1 MRKKTRQLLAAG
13 MAFVMTWSSFGMTAP
28 VYAETVGTGQTEEAL
43 KASDSNAEDSRARNV
58 ASDADAG
65 KAPEESVVPE
75 TKTAQKEQIALF
87 AGGIIE
93 GTGTVSDPYLIADAD
108 DWKAVMSKENQT
120 YNRYGNL
127 QGHIALSSDI
137 DLSGE
142 TWDAENLNGKTFDGR
157 GHKISGI
164 GQPLFETVNGTVKN
178 LVISGVSIEET
189 NAGTPVGAIAGKTSK
204 TVNIQNCYVRG
215 KLSNTSYA
223 VGGLVGDVSGGTT
236 SVEIKNCVVDA
247 KIINSGDIQ
256 KRSLAGGLIGN
267 IPEFGTTIRIEQCI
281 TLGTVETDIGRGCGG
296 LVGGQNKTVTINRC
310 AALQETVKTSGYSAF
325 VGRIFGYGGNYVNG
339 EKNYAYAGMSGGANG
354 TFAAY
359 EAVNGEDVSREDC
372 LKADFWNNTIGW
384 GNDANWEIADEQ
396 FPILKTSGISPVVDL
411 TDGQLPVYLGGAKIQ
426 LSDPANVRWDETV
439 NGKAVWDEVENADGY
454 QVQLYKDSVVLGSE
468 KTVSGQTSYDFTS
481 EIKETGSYTFK
492 VKAIGNE
499 NYETSAGVKSAAYN
513 FTAQSLADV
522 KTAAENTLKK
532 MSVTNGTTAAEI
544 LQAVTCVITNDSI
557 SAAWSEESG
566 FTLTKAT
573 DGIEPGDNG
582 GITGTITLTLRK
594 EGVADETENLTVDLT
609 ILPKF
614 TVTFKS
620 GSETAS
626 GTAPTWESKME
637 GTTVTLPE
645 NPFTVYEKM
654 FSGWKDS
661 DGKVYSAGS
670 AYKMPRRNV
679 TFTAM
684 WEHDVWDGSTKTKP
698 KRDDNRYYLIST
710 GAELAWFQGGTH
722 AIGKAKLVCDIDLGY
737 HDFVPISNSV
747 AEFDGC
753 GHTIHGLKAVNN
765 GVYAGLFS
773 NVSGACLIK
782 DLTIKDARVKPASER
797 SETEIGILMSAP
809 SETVTIENCH
819 ISGSIIGSG
828 NAYFAGGLIGHV
840 RQSANVKIELCSAD
854 IRITGTAGN
863 GFAGG
868 LIGYIDGTAEIN
880 NSYAVVDMDVDY
892 INYAGGLVGA
902 GNNAEISNSY
912 AAGKSLTGKWAGGT
926 VSGIANNGTITNS
939 ISIFPEMTSVNRISQ
954 GGTLSGNY
962 GFVGTTA
969 RNSTGKVLT
978 PEESNIG
985 PDQIY
990 GADASADQLRSQKF
1004 YQSTLGWDFEN
1015 VWTMPSAESGYKFP
1029 VLKGQKESMIPT
1041 LSLDM
1046 DPKVISV
1053 SLDQQKATLYPK
1065 GSLKLTATV
1074 ESKNGASRDVIWISS
1089 DPSAVSVAGDGTVV
1103 VQEDAVADTYK
1114 ITAVSLFDG
1123 KKYADSM
1130 ITVDDSEH
1138 TVSIIHAQDNGNSPN
1153 AEVEVY
1159 LNKEDA
1165 ENASNPSA
1173 AVASGKV
1180 PYDQPI
1186 EFTVLAGSEVYL
1198 KFKNFEPDD
1207 EVSHIRITG
1216 EDGKEFEAQPY
1227 KPDPAI
1233 YYFIMPCSDASIKV
1247 EYARN
1252 IGSYQY
1258 IWFVGQDWSTVGTT
1272 ATYTTKNWANGEHIG
1287 SLEVTNIIN
1296 GKKFKGFDVKSMSIY
1311 KGGVFEPQKVSDRTL
1326 LTENGRYYVQND
1338 PTGHPTLYVY
1348 LNGPGMVTVNIEVED
1363 DPDAIYNIT
1372 QKAGNSGYYTLN
1384 KTTAKADDTITA
1396 TLTEAGVQ
1404 WLQTHPTEN
1413 AVFTYEGGLH
1423 VILFPP
1429 KFTQQANG
1437 NWTASLT
1444 MPACDIVTDVI
1455 FGTKEK
1461 AVIEGTDK
1469 VVTYDGNP
1477 HRIDENIKAS
1487 WGKYD
1492 ISAALQDQYEVVYK
1506 GIDGTDYN
1514 STDAPTD
1521 AGTYECT
1528 VKISKDNMNYECDP
1542 ITLKLTIK
1550 KAAMKTPDAPTAT
1563 AAGIGANTITLT
1575 PPTTFTDG
1583 TQIPESC
1590 GFEYRLGDGEWQDS
1604 AVFAGLLPDTDYH
1617 FYVRVKEGRNTE
1629 VSEMSGVLDA
1639 RTKTASE
1646 SADPDKP
1653 NPDDPNPDKPN
1664 PDEPNPD
1671 NPTPS
1676 KPGTSSGSSDDSGD
1690 SGEPASTTRSHSD
1703 GTWKKDQNGWWYEL
1717 PGGRY
1722 VSGSYVTDPISG
1734 VRSEQVAW
1742 RRIDGAW
1749 WAFGGDGYLKTG
1761 WIWDAAIG
1769 KWYYVDEKRGM
1780 LTGWYQ
1786 DPQDGRWYYLDLTT
1800 GEMLTGWR
1808 QIPGWG
1814 YMYLNPFAEAQT
1826 WFYDEASGMWIYDT
1840 ENTRRPYG
1848 SLYMNEKTPDGYFV
1862 DENGVWKEN

>member
-1 MRKKTRQLLAAG
+1 M
-13 MAFVMTWSSFGMTAP
+13 V
-28 VYAETVGTGQTEEAL
+28 
-43 KASDSNAEDSRARNV
+43 
-58 ASDADAG
+58 
-65 KAPEESVVPE
+65 
-75 TKTAQKEQIALF
+75 
-87 AGGIIE
+87 
-93 GTGTVSDPYLIADAD
+93 
-108 DWKAVMSKENQT
+108 
-120 YNRYGNL
+120 
-127 QGHIALSSDI
+127 
-137 DLSGE
+137 
-142 TWDAENLNGKTFDGR
+142 
-157 GHKISGI
+157 
-164 GQPLFETVNGTVKN
+164 
-178 LVISGVSIEET
+178 
-189 NAGTPVGAIAGKTSK
+189 
-204 TVNIQNCYVRG
+204 
-215 KLSNTSYA
+215 
-223 VGGLVGDVSGGTT
+223 
-236 SVEIKNCVVDA
+236 
-247 KIINSGDIQ
+247 
-256 KRSLAGGLIGN
+256 
-267 IPEFGTTIRIEQCI
+267 
-281 TLGTVETDIGRGCGG
+281 
-296 LVGGQNKTVTINRC
+296 
-310 AALQETVKTSGYSAF
+310 
-325 VGRIFGYGGNYVNG
+325 
-339 EKNYAYAGMSGGANG
+339 
-354 TFAAY
+354 
-359 EAVNGEDVSREDC
+359 
-372 LKADFWNNTIGW
+372 
-384 GNDANWEIADEQ
+384 
-396 FPILKTSGISPVVDL
+396 
-411 TDGQLPVYLGGAKIQ
+411 
-426 LSDPANVRWDETV
+426 
-439 NGKAVWDEVENADGY
+439 
-454 QVQLYKDSVVLGSE
+454 
-468 KTVSGQTSYDFTS
+468 
-481 EIKETGSYTFK
+481 
-492 VKAIGNE
+492 
-499 NYETSAGVKSAAYN
+499 
-513 FTAQSLADV
+513 
-522 KTAAENTLKK
+522 
-532 MSVTNGTTAAEI
+532 
-544 LQAVTCVITNDSI
+544 
-557 SAAWSEESG
+557 
-566 FTLTKAT
+566 
-573 DGIEPGDNG
+573 
-582 GITGTITLTLRK
+582 
-594 EGVADETENLTVDLT
+594 DETENLTVDLT

-782 DLTIKDARVKPASER
+782 DLTIKDARVKPASEW

-854 IRITGTAGN
+854 VRITGTAGN

-978 PEESNIG
+978 PEENNIG

-1053 SLDQQKATLYPK
+1053 SLDQQQATIYPK

-1074 ESKNGASRDVIWISS
+1074 ESKNGASRDVKWVSS
-1089 DPSAVSVAGDGTVV
+1089 DLAAVHVTDDGTVAV
-1103 VQEDAVADTYK
+1103 HKDAAASTYTV
-1114 ITAVSLFDG
+1114 TAVSQFDES
-1123 KKYADSM
+1123 KQADSE
-1130 ITVDDSEH
+1130 ITVDNSEH
-1138 TVSIIHAQDNGNSPN
+1138 IVNIVRENTTNSPD
-1153 AEVEVY
+1153 AEIEVY
-1159 LNKEDA
+1159 RSKEDA
-1165 ENASNPSA
+1165 EGTSGTYL
-1173 AVASGKV
+1173 VESGKGTA
-1180 PYDQPI
+1180 DSQI
-1186 EFTVLAGSEVYL
+1186 TFRARAGSEVYL
-1198 KFKNFEPDD
+1198 KFKNLNAEDVVNHI
-1207 EVSHIRITG
+1207 EVTDG
-1216 EDGKEFEAQPY
+1216 DGKTFEAELCNI
-1227 KPDPAI
+1227 DPI
-1233 YYFIMPCSDASIKV
+1233 IGYFTMPCSNAEVKV
-1247 EYARN
+1247 KYATD
-1252 IGSYQY
+1252 ITPYQY
-1258 IWFVGQDWSTVGTT
+1258 TWFVGQDWSTWGTT
-1272 ATYTTKNWANGEHIG
+1272 ATYTTTSWANENHIG

-1296 GKKFKGFDVKSMSIY
+1296 GKQFEVFDVKSISKY
-1311 KGGVFEPQKVSDRTL
+1311 KGVTITPKEVPNKESL
-1326 LTENGRYYVQND
+1326 KENGQYYVRND
-1338 PTGHPTLYVY
+1338 SNGNPILYVY
-1348 LNGPGMVTVNIEVED
+1348 LDGPGMISVNIEVKND
-1363 DPDAIYNIT
+1363 LNASYNIV
-1372 QKAGNSGYYTLN
+1372 QKAENSRYYTLD
-1384 KTTAKADDTITA
+1384 KTTAIAGDTITA

-1404 WLQTHPTEN
+1404 WLKDNPTEN

-1423 VILFPP
+1423 VVLFPP
-1429 KFTQQANG
+1429 RFKQQADG
-1437 NWTASLT
+1437 SWTASLT
-1444 MPACDIVTDVI
+1444 MPTCDIVTNVI
-1455 FGTKEK
+1455 FGAKKK
-1461 AVIEGTDK
+1461 AKIEGTDK
-1469 VVTYDGNP
+1469 EFTYDGNQ
-1477 HRIDENIKAS
+1477 HRIDEDVRAS
-1487 WGKYD
+1487 WGEYD
-1492 ISAALQDQYEVVYK
+1492 ISEDLRNQYEVIYS
-1506 GIDGTDYN
+1506 GINGTDYN
-1514 STDAPTD
+1514 SKVAPAD
-1521 AGTYECT
+1521 AGTYKCT
-1528 VKISKDNMNYECDP
+1528 VKISDDNTDYECAP
-1542 ITLKLTIK
+1542 ITLILTIK
-1550 KAAMKTPDAPTAT
+1550 KAAMKTPDTPT
-1563 AAGIGANTITLT
+1563 AAGIGANTITLN

-1583 TQIPESC
+1583 TQIPELC

-1629 VSEMSGVLDA
+1629 ASGVSGGLDA

-1646 SADPDKP
+1646 PADPDKP
-1653 NPDDPNPDKPN
+1653 NPDKPNPDKPN
-1664 PDEPNPD
+1664 PDKPNPDKPDPD
-1671 NPTPS
+1671 NPTPDDPTPS
-1676 KPGTSSGSSDDSGD
+1676 RPGTGSGGSSDDSDD
-1690 SGEPASTTRSHSD
+1690 SGEPAATNRTHSD

-1722 VSGSYVTDPISG
+1722 VSGSHVTDLVSG
-1734 VRSEQVAW
+1734 TQSEQVAW
-1742 RRIDGAW
+1742 RRISGAR
-1749 WAFGGDGYLKTG
+1749 WAFGADGYLKNG
-1761 WIWDAAIG
+1761 WIWDAAAG

-1814 YMYLNPFAEAQT
+1814 YMYLNPFAETQT
-1826 WFYDEASGMWIYDT
+1826 WFYDEASRMWVYDT

-1862 DENGVWKEN
+1862 DENGVWEEN

>member
-1 MRKKTRQLLAAG
+1 MRKRQEIRRIAASI
-13 MAFVMTWSSFGMTAP
+13 MAAVMMVTAIPFGGTAYGNEVP
-28 VYAETVGTGQTEEAL
+28 RGGIVNTEDTETLT
-43 KASDSNAEDSRARNV
+43 ASDSNGEYKKISD
-58 ASDADAG
+58 SDADA
-65 KAPEESVVPE
+65 KTE
-75 TKTAQKEQIALF
+75 TEAAKKEEQIALL
-87 AGGIIE
+87 AEDGIE
-93 GTGTVSDPYLIADAD
+93 GTGTEEDPFIIDSPAD
-108 DWKAVMSKENQT
+108 WVTVMEYGEWNGK
-120 YNRYGNL
+120 YNRYGSL
-127 QGHIALSSDI
+127 LGCIALDKDI
-137 DLSGE
+137 CLKGESWDL
-142 TWDAENLNGKTFDGR
+142 AALNGFTFDGR
-157 GHKISGI
+157 GHKIEGI
-164 GQPLFETVNGTVKN
+164 NQPLFSAVKGTVKN
-178 LVISGVSIEET
+178 LILTDVDIKES
-189 NAGTPVGAIAGKTSK
+189 NRQQHVGAIARQTSD
-204 TVNIQNCYVRG
+204 TANIQNCAVMGYIENINY
-215 KLSNTSYA
+215 S
-223 VGGLVGDVSGGTT
+223 VGGLVGNCQGTT
-236 SVEIKNCVVDA
+236 NISDCIVQMEIVNTGTNQPESA
-247 KIINSGDIQ
+247 
-256 KRSLAGGLIGN
+256 AGGLVGKVSGN
-267 IPEFGTTIRIEQCI
+267 DYLNIERCM
-281 TLGTVETDIGRGCGG
+281 TLGTVNGAGRGCGG
-296 LVGGQNKTVTINRC
+296 LVGGLGYEVTINQC
-310 AALQETVKTSGYSAF
+310 AALQETVVTKSYQAY
-325 VGRIFGYGGNYVNG
+325 VGRIFGYYLGTITGSG
-339 EKNYAYAGMSGGANG
+339 NYAYEGMNGGYGEIFNSNAAANG
-354 TFAAY
+354 SG
-359 EAVNGEDVSREDC
+359 VKKEDC
-372 LKADFWNNTIGW
+372 LSTAFWTDTMGW
-384 GNDANWEIADEQ
+384 SEASCWEFKDGNLPMLMTSELYPA
-396 FPILKTSGISPVVDL
+396 KTL
-411 TDGQLPVYLGGAKIQ
+411 T
-426 LSDPANVRWDETV
+426 
-439 NGKAVWDEVENADGY
+439 NGKAPTYLSGVKEKLSSPGNVMWDDTAEGNAVWDAVDHASGY
-454 QVQLYKDSVVLGSE
+454 QLQLYKGSA
-468 KTVSGQTSYDFTS
+468 TVGSAQTVIGQTSYDFTS
-481 EIKETGSYTFK
+481 EIGETGIYKFT
-492 VKAIGNE
+492 VKALGDK
-499 NYETSAGVKSAAYN
+499 NYEDSEEEVSGEYS
-513 FTAQSLADV
+513 FTAQSLDDV
-522 KTAAENTLKK
+522 KISAENMLNK
-532 MSVTNGTTAAEI
+532 MNVTNETTADKI
-544 LQAVTCVITNDSI
+544 LKSVNDIITNASI
-557 SAAWSEESG
+557 SAEWSEESG

-582 GITGTITLTLRK
+582 GITGTIILTLRK

-684 WEHDVWDGSTKTKP
+684 WEHDVWDGSTKTEP

-926 VSGIANNGTITNS
+926 VSGIANKGTITNS
-939 ISIFPEMTSVNRISQ
+939 VSIFPEMTSVNRISQ

-978 PEESNIG
+978 PEESKIG
-985 PDQIY
+985 ADQPY
-990 GADASADQLRSQKF
+990 GADASAEQLRSQEF
-1004 YQSTLGWDFEN
+1004 YQGTLKWDFN
-1015 VWTMPSAESGYKFP
+1015 DVWTMPSAESGYKFP
-1029 VLKGQKESMIPT
+1029 VLKEQKESMIPT

-1046 DPKVISV
+1046 DPEVISV

-1186 EFTVLAGSEVYL
+1186 EFTVRAGSEVYL

-1311 KGGVFEPQKVSDRTL
+1311 KGGVFEPQEESDRTL

-1348 LNGPGMVTVNIEVED
+1348 LNGSGMVTVNIEVED

-1372 QKAGNSGYYTLN
+1372 QKAENSGYYTLN

-1629 VSEMSGVLDA
+1629 ASEVSEVLDA

-1646 SADPDKP
+1646 PVDPDKP

-1676 KPGTSSGSSDDSGD
+1676 KPGTSSGSSDDSSD
-1690 SGEPASTTRSHSD
+1690 SGEPAAATRNHSE
-1703 GTWKKDQNGWWYEL
+1703 GTWKKDQTGWWYEL

-1722 VSGSYVTDPISG
+1722 VSGSHVTDLVSG
-1734 VRSEQVAW
+1734 TQSEQVAW
-1742 RRIDGAW
+1742 RRIGGAW
-1749 WAFGGDGYLKTG
+1749 WAFGADGYLKNG
-1761 WIWDAAIG
+1761 WIWDAAAG

-1800 GEMLTGWR
+1800 GEMLTGW
-1808 QIPGWG
+1808 QLIPGWG

>member
-28 VYAETVGTGQTEEAL
+28 VYAETVGAGQTEEAL

-310 AALQETVKTSGYSAF
+310 AALQETVKTSGYSAY

-396 FPILKTSGISPVVDL
+396 FPILKTSEISPAVDL

-645 NPFTVYEKM
+645 NPFIVYEKM

-684 WEHDVWDGSTKTKP
+684 WEHDVWDGSTKTEP

-737 HDFVPISNSV
+737 HDFVPVSNSV

-854 IRITGTAGN
+854 VRITGTAGN

-868 LIGYIDGTAEIN
+868 LIGYIDGAAEIN
-880 NSYAVVDMDVDY
+880 NSYAVVDTDVDY

-902 GNNAEISNSY
+902 GNNAVISNSY

-926 VSGIANNGTITNS
+926 VSGIANKGTITNS
-939 ISIFPEMTSVNRISQ
+939 VSIFPEMTSVNRISQ

-978 PEESNIG
+978 PEESKIG
-985 PDQIY
+985 ADQPY
-990 GADASADQLRSQKF
+990 GADASAEQLRSQEF
-1004 YQSTLGWDFEN
+1004 YQGTLKWDFN
-1015 VWTMPSAESGYKFP
+1015 DVWTMPSAESGYKFP
-1029 VLKGQKESMIPT
+1029 VLKEQKESMIPT

-1046 DPKVISV
+1046 DPEVISV

-1186 EFTVLAGSEVYL
+1186 EFTVRAGSEVYL

-1311 KGGVFEPQKVSDRTL
+1311 KGGVFEPQEVSDRTL

-1528 VKISKDNMNYECDP
+1528 VKISKDNMNYEYDP

-1629 VSEMSGVLDA
+1629 VSEVSGALDA

-1646 SADPDKP
+1646 PVDPDKP

-1780 LTGWYQ
+1780 LTGWYL
-1786 DPQDGRWYYLDLTT
+1786 DPQDGRWYYLDLAT
-1800 GEMLTGWR
+1800 GEMLTGW
-1808 QIPGWG
+1808 QLIPGWG

>member
-93 GTGTVSDPYLIADAD
+93 GIGTVSDPYLIADAD

-127 QGHIALSSDI
+127 LGHIALSSDI

-247 KIINSGDIQ
+247 KIINSGDDN
-256 KRSLAGGLIGN
+256 KKSLAGGLIGN

-296 LVGGQNKTVTINRC
+296 LVGGQNKQVTINRC
-310 AALQETVKTSGYSAF
+310 AALQKMVKTNIGYTTY
-325 VGRIFGYGGNYVNG
+325 VGRIFGYSYRGTYVSG
-339 EKNYAYAGMSGGANG
+339 EDNYAYAGMTGGANG
-354 TFAAY
+354 EFSEK
-359 EAVNGEDVSREDC
+359 EAVNGKDVIGEDC
-372 LKADFWNNTIGW
+372 LKSNFWNNTIGW
-384 GNDANWEIADEQ
+384 DNTNWEIEEGKL
-396 FPILKTSGISPVVDL
+396 PILKTSGLEPVVKL
-411 TDGQLPVYLGGAKIQ
+411 TSGKPPVYLGGAKIQ

-513 FTAQSLADV
+513 FTEQSLADV

-566 FTLTKAT
+566 FALTEAT

-582 GITGTITLTLRK
+582 RITGTIILTLHK
-594 EGVADETENLTVDLT
+594 EGVTDEMESLIVDLT

-614 TVTFKS
+614 TVTFKA

-684 WEHDVWDGSTKTKP
+684 WEHDVWDGSTKTEP

-797 SETEIGILMSAP
+797 SKTEIGILMSAP

-828 NAYFAGGLIGHV
+828 KAYFAGGLIGHV
-840 RQSANVKIELCSAD
+840 CQSANVKIELCSAD
-854 IRITGTAGN
+854 VRITGTAGN

-892 INYAGGLVGA
+892 IKYAGGLVGA

-978 PEESNIG
+978 PEESKIG
-985 PDQIY
+985 ADQPY
-990 GADASADQLRSQKF
+990 GADASAEQLRSQEF
-1004 YQSTLGWDFEN
+1004 YQGTLKWDFN
-1015 VWTMPSAESGYKFP
+1015 DVWTMPSAESGYKFP
-1029 VLKGQKESMIPT
+1029 VLKEQKESMIPT

-1046 DPKVISV
+1046 DPEVISV

-1089 DPSAVSVAGDGTVV
+1089 NPSAVSVAGDGTVV
-1103 VQEDAVADTYK
+1103 VQEDAMADTYK

-1123 KKYADSM
+1123 TKYADSM
-1130 ITVDDSEH
+1130 ITVDDSKH

-1186 EFTVLAGSEVYL
+1186 EFTVRAGSEVYL

-1311 KGGVFEPQKVSDRTL
+1311 KGGVFEPQEVSDRTL
-1326 LTENGRYYVQND
+1326 LTENGRYYVQKD

-1384 KTTAKADDTITA
+1384 KITAKADDTITA

-1563 AAGIGANTITLT
+1563 AAGIGANTITLN

-1583 TQIPESC
+1583 TQIPELC

-1629 VSEMSGVLDA
+1629 VSEVSGVLDA

-1646 SADPDKP
+1646 PVDPDK
-1653 NPDDPNPDKPN
+1653 PNPDKPN
-1664 PDEPNPD
+1664 PDKPNPDKPDPD
-1671 NPTPS
+1671 NPTPDDPTPS
-1676 KPGTSSGSSDDSGD
+1676 RPGTGSGGSSDDSDD
-1690 SGEPASTTRSHSD
+1690 SGEPAETNRTHSD
-1703 GTWKKDQNGWWYEL
+1703 GTWKKNQNGWWYEL

-1722 VSGSYVTDPISG
+1722 VSGSHVTDLVSG
-1734 VRSEQVAW
+1734 TQSEQVAW
-1742 RRIDGAW
+1742 RRIGGAW
-1749 WAFGGDGYLKTG
+1749 WAFGADGYLKNG
-1761 WIWDAAIG
+1761 WIRDAAAG

-1780 LTGWYQ
+1780 LTGW
-1786 DPQDGRWYYLDLTT
+1786 
-1800 GEMLTGWR
+1800 
-1808 QIPGWG
+1808 
-1814 YMYLNPFAEAQT
+1814 
-1826 WFYDEASGMWIYDT
+1826 
-1840 ENTRRPYG
+1840 
-1848 SLYMNEKTPDGYFV
+1848 
-1862 DENGVWKEN
+1862 

>member
-1 MRKKTRQLLAAG
+1 
-13 MAFVMTWSSFGMTAP
+13 
-28 VYAETVGTGQTEEAL
+28 
-43 KASDSNAEDSRARNV
+43 
-58 ASDADAG
+58 
-65 KAPEESVVPE
+65 
-75 TKTAQKEQIALF
+75 
-87 AGGIIE
+87 
-93 GTGTVSDPYLIADAD
+93 
-108 DWKAVMSKENQT
+108 
-120 YNRYGNL
+120 
-127 QGHIALSSDI
+127 
-137 DLSGE
+137 
-142 TWDAENLNGKTFDGR
+142 
-157 GHKISGI
+157 
-164 GQPLFETVNGTVKN
+164 
-178 LVISGVSIEET
+178 
-189 NAGTPVGAIAGKTSK
+189 
-204 TVNIQNCYVRG
+204 
-215 KLSNTSYA
+215 
-223 VGGLVGDVSGGTT
+223 
-236 SVEIKNCVVDA
+236 
-247 KIINSGDIQ
+247 
-256 KRSLAGGLIGN
+256 
-267 IPEFGTTIRIEQCI
+267 
-281 TLGTVETDIGRGCGG
+281 
-296 LVGGQNKTVTINRC
+296 
-310 AALQETVKTSGYSAF
+310 
-325 VGRIFGYGGNYVNG
+325 
-339 EKNYAYAGMSGGANG
+339 
-354 TFAAY
+354 
-359 EAVNGEDVSREDC
+359 
-372 LKADFWNNTIGW
+372 
-384 GNDANWEIADEQ
+384 
-396 FPILKTSGISPVVDL
+396 
-411 TDGQLPVYLGGAKIQ
+411 
-426 LSDPANVRWDETV
+426 
-439 NGKAVWDEVENADGY
+439 
-454 QVQLYKDSVVLGSE
+454 
-468 KTVSGQTSYDFTS
+468 
-481 EIKETGSYTFK
+481 
-492 VKAIGNE
+492 
-499 NYETSAGVKSAAYN
+499 
-513 FTAQSLADV
+513 
-522 KTAAENTLKK
+522 
-532 MSVTNGTTAAEI
+532 
-544 LQAVTCVITNDSI
+544 
-557 SAAWSEESG
+557 
-566 FTLTKAT
+566 
-573 DGIEPGDNG
+573 
-582 GITGTITLTLRK
+582 
-594 EGVADETENLTVDLT
+594 
-609 ILPKF
+609 
-614 TVTFKS
+614 
-620 GSETAS
+620 
-626 GTAPTWESKME
+626 
-637 GTTVTLPE
+637 
-645 NPFTVYEKM
+645 
-654 FSGWKDS
+654 
-661 DGKVYSAGS
+661 
-670 AYKMPRRNV
+670 
-679 TFTAM
+679 
-684 WEHDVWDGSTKTKP
+684 
-698 KRDDNRYYLIST
+698 
-710 GAELAWFQGGTH
+710 
-722 AIGKAKLVCDIDLGY
+722 
-737 HDFVPISNSV
+737 
-747 AEFDGC
+747 
-753 GHTIHGLKAVNN
+753 
-765 GVYAGLFS
+765 
-773 NVSGACLIK
+773 
-782 DLTIKDARVKPASER
+782 
-797 SETEIGILMSAP
+797 
-809 SETVTIENCH
+809 
-819 ISGSIIGSG
+819 
-828 NAYFAGGLIGHV
+828 
-840 RQSANVKIELCSAD
+840 
-854 IRITGTAGN
+854 
-863 GFAGG
+863 
-868 LIGYIDGTAEIN
+868 
-880 NSYAVVDMDVDY
+880 
-892 INYAGGLVGA
+892 
-902 GNNAEISNSY
+902 
-912 AAGKSLTGKWAGGT
+912 
-926 VSGIANNGTITNS
+926 
-939 ISIFPEMTSVNRISQ
+939 
-954 GGTLSGNY
+954 
-962 GFVGTTA
+962 
-969 RNSTGKVLT
+969 
-978 PEESNIG
+978 
-985 PDQIY
+985 
-990 GADASADQLRSQKF
+990 
-1004 YQSTLGWDFEN
+1004 
-1015 VWTMPSAESGYKFP
+1015 
-1029 VLKGQKESMIPT
+1029 
-1041 LSLDM
+1041 
-1046 DPKVISV
+1046 
-1053 SLDQQKATLYPK
+1053 
-1065 GSLKLTATV
+1065 
-1074 ESKNGASRDVIWISS
+1074 
-1089 DPSAVSVAGDGTVV
+1089 
-1103 VQEDAVADTYK
+1103 
-1114 ITAVSLFDG
+1114 
-1123 KKYADSM
+1123 M

-1186 EFTVLAGSEVYL
+1186 EFTVRAGSEVYL

-1311 KGGVFEPQKVSDRTL
+1311 KGGVFEPQEESDRTL

-1372 QKAGNSGYYTLN
+1372 QKAENSGYYTLN

-1629 VSEMSGVLDA
+1629 ASEVSEVLDA

-1646 SADPDKP
+1646 PVDPDKP

-1676 KPGTSSGSSDDSGD
+1676 KPGTSSGSSDDSSD
-1690 SGEPASTTRSHSD
+1690 SGEPAAATRNHSE
-1703 GTWKKDQNGWWYEL
+1703 GTWKKDQTGWWYEL

-1722 VSGSYVTDPISG
+1722 VSGSHVTDLVSG
-1734 VRSEQVAW
+1734 TQSEQVAW
-1742 RRIDGAW
+1742 RRIGGAW
-1749 WAFGGDGYLKTG
+1749 WAFGADGYLKNG
-1761 WIWDAAIG
+1761 WIWDAAAG

-1800 GEMLTGWR
+1800 GEMLTGW
-1808 QIPGWG
+1808 QLIPGWG